1 MYKMKTSDNNNVML
15 VFPLKLAIVLSILF
29 VMVAGDT
36 AEHIGTQFFVF
47 IATFNTS
54 NHVRILGGIIF
65 LTGTYFF
72 GDNVVGI
79 AKWVFSKVKALLQT
93 LLQALSQQ
101 AQAPVKNNNS
111 NK

>member
-1 MYKMKTSDNNNVML
+1 MAKATDSGFVV
-15 VFPLKLAIVLSILF
+15 VFPLKWAIMLSILF

-54 NHVRILGGIIF
+54 NHVRILGGLIF